1 VAWHVVM
8 PEEDL
13 WEGELA
19 GVEIGETKI
28 VLLNHDGEIRAFE
41 DRCPHLSSRLSEG
54 DLDGSTLTC
63 WAHLW
68 EFDVRTGKGINPGN
82 SQLVVFETRVTDS
95 NIEVLLP
102 EDESPPDL
110 SGGPA
115 A

>member
-1 VAWHVVM
+1 M
-8 PEEDL
+8 
-13 WEGELA
+13 
-19 GVEIGETKI
+19 
-28 VLLNHDGEIRAFE
+28 RARISFFAL
-41 DRCPHLSSRLSEG
+41 RTSFGRL
-54 DLDGSTLTC
+54 T
-63 WAHLW
+63 ARA